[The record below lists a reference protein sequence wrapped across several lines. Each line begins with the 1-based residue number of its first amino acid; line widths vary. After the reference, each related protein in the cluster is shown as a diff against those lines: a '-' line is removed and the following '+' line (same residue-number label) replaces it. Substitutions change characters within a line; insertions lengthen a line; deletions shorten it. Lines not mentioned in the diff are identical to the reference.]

1 MNKVII
7 SALCPNNELFL
18 NNLSLVDFSDDKRE
32 AIVFDDIRSA
42 RHSLSCRFLS
52 FCYWIYQHKV
62 HSVYFCTINENK
74 EIIGREKYV
83 L

>member
-7 SALCPNNELFL
+7 SALCSDNELFL
-18 NNLSLVDFSDDKRE
+18 NNLSLVDFCDDKRE
-32 AIVFDDIRSA
+32 ALTFDTIKSA

-52 FCYWIYQHKV
+52 FCYWIDQHKV
-62 HSVYFCTINENK
+62 QSVYFCTINENK
-74 EIIGREKYV
+74 EIIGREKYI